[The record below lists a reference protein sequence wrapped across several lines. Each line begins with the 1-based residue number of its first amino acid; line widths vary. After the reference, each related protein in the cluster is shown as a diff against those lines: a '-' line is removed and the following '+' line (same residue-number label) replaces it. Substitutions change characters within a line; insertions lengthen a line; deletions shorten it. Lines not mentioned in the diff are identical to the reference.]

1 MKRIATIMALC
12 LVAVSCV
19 YPYEP
24 DFTGTSGGLVIDG
37 DMLIGAESTFS
48 LHFAKGIDEGY
59 LEEEYPVGRLW
70 IESATGETYE
80 ASYTGRGV
88 YVLDSRSADPAGS
101 YRLHYDEAL
110 ISVESTRYRK
120 CVSDWQTSPGKCVL
134 DSLSYRIDPDGEYI
148 RFLMSF
154 HSDDGCKWFRYQT
167 REDWEY
173 TAPRLTHYKYVA
185 PDNENPY
192 GQIVSFEDDENTYYC
207 WNKDTSL
214 GLNMIS
220 TADLSGDRYVD
231 YPLVSMDK
239 SSQKISYL
247 YRLDVTLYSIS
258 EDSFKYYSHIRD
270 NSGNGGDLFAPI
282 PSELRGNIR
291 NLNDE
296 SELVLG
302 YFGISS
308 VVTGR
313 IYEQESEVNFHRMK
327 NELFEE
333 QAFDQFDWAHM
344 YIRRFRPSRYDYTGG
359 NYLWVEQRCVDCTSW
374 GGNKNKPADWPTPEK

>member
-1 MKRIATIMALC
+1 MKRIATMMAVC
-12 LVAVSCV
+12 LAAVSCV

-24 DFTGTSGGLVIDG
+24 DFTGTSGSLVIDG

-59 LEEEYPVGRLW
+59 LEESFPVGRLW

-80 ASYTGRGV
+80 ASPAGRGV
-88 YVLDSRSADPAGS
+88 YVLDSRFADPAGS
-101 YRLHYDEAL
+101 YRMHFDEEL
-110 ISVESTRYRK
+110 EGEEGGSCRRYA
-120 CVSDWQTSPGKCVL
+120 SDWQTSPGVCVL
-134 DSLSYRIDPDGEYI
+134 DSLSYRVDPDGEYI
-148 RFLMSF
+148 RFLISF
-154 HSDDGCKWFRYQT
+154 HSDDGCQWFRYQM

-173 TAPRLTHYKYVA
+173 TAPMFTHYKYLE
-185 PDNENPY
+185 PDAENPY
-192 GQIVSFEDDENTYYC
+192 GQVVSFEDGENTYYC
-207 WNKDTSL
+207 WSNDTSL

-239 SSQKISYL
+239 NSIKVSYL
-247 YRLDVTLYSIS
+247 YRLDVTLFSIS
-258 EDSFKYYSHIRD
+258 EENYKYYSNIRD

-291 NLNDE
+291 NLDDE

-313 IYEQESEVNFHRMK
+313 IYEKDSEVLFHK
-327 NELFEE
+327 KSYEPFAEL
-333 QAFDQFDWAHM
+333 QIAQFDWNHM
-344 YIRRFRPSRYDYTGG
+344 HMKGYRPRDFDYKINDYI
-359 NYLWVEQRCVDCTSW
+359 WVERRCVDCMSM

>member
-1 MKRIATIMALC
+1 MVLC
-12 LVAVSCV
+12 LAAVSCV

-24 DFTGTSGGLVIDG
+24 DFTGTSGSLVIDG

-48 LHFAKGIDEGY
+48 LHFTKGIDEGY
-59 LEEEYPVGRLW
+59 LEESYPVGRLW
-70 IESATGETYE
+70 IESATGEIYE
-80 ASYTGRGV
+80 ASHTGRGE

-101 YRLHYDEAL
+101 YRLHFDEAYVG
-110 ISVESTRYRK
+110 IASASYRRYA
-120 CVSDWQTSPGKCVL
+120 SDWQTSPGVCVL
-134 DSLSYRIDPDGEYI
+134 DSLSYRIDPDGENI
-148 RFLMSF
+148 RFLMTF
-154 HSDDGCKWFRYQT
+154 HSDDGCHWFRYHT

-173 TAPRLTHYKYVA
+173 TAPMFTHYQYKGS
-185 PDNENPY
+185 DKDNPY
-192 GQIVSFEDDENTYYC
+192 GRIVGFEDGNNTYYC

-258 EDSFKYYSHIRD
+258 EENYKYYRNIRD

-291 NLNDE
+291 NLDDE

-308 VVTGR
+308 VATGR
-313 IYEQESEVNFHRMK
+313 IYEQDSEVNFHRMK
-327 NELFEE
+327 HELFEKR
-333 QAFDQFDWAHM
+333 QIAQFDWPHM
-344 YIRRFRPSRYDYTGG
+344 HMRGYRPCSFDYMV
-359 NYLWVEQRCVDCTSW
+359 NDYLWVEQRCVDCTSW